1 MRFRVRRKPK
11 TRAELIERKHRL
23 AGEIRSLEAERRQL
37 AARNQPTGGVE
48 SRLDQLRND
57 HYRTRQEI
65 DRADP

>member
-1 MRFRVRRKPK
+1 MRFRFGRKPL

-37 AARNQPTGGVE
+37 AARHQPTAGVE
-48 SRLDQLRND
+48 SRLDQLRNQ